1 MSLEKEFEYWAE
13 ESLSIAE
20 EEFAYCLFDIMKA
33 LEEEED
39 SSYGLGYAKTHTR
52 TSYEI

>member
-20 EEFAYCLFDIMKA
+20 EAFACWLFDIMKA
-33 LEEEED
+33 EEEQED
-39 SSYGLGYAKTHTR
+39 SYGLGYAKTHTR